1 MHERMKAARLH
12 QRDGA
17 EGIVY
22 EDAPRPVPG
31 EGDALVRVHAAG
43 ITPTELTWST
53 TWTTRDDK
61 DRVPVVPSHEVSGV
75 VEALGDGVRE
85 VQVGDAVYALLDFWR
100 DGAAAEYVAGRAADL
115 APKPRSIDHA
125 HAAAIPLSGLT
136 AWQALFDHAG
146 LSRGQR
152 VLIHGGAGGVGTFA
166 VQLAHWCGAHV
177 TTTASADSAEF
188 LRQLGADEVI
198 DYHQEHFEDTV
209 RDVDV
214 ALDTIGGE
222 TLERSWNVL
231 RPGGALI
238 SVASAVSAETAS
250 RRGVRGVF
258 FIVQP
263 NRGQLIE
270 IARLVD
276 ASVIRPIVEAVL
288 PLALT
293 RDAYVRGARGHG
305 RGKLVLRVR
314 DEV

>member
-1 MHERMKAARLH
+1 M
-12 QRDGA
+12 
-17 EGIVY
+17 
-22 EDAPRPVPG
+22 
-31 EGDALVRVHAAG
+31 
-43 ITPTELTWST
+43 
-53 TWTTRDDK
+53 
-61 DRVPVVPSHEVSGV
+61 
-75 VEALGDGVRE
+75 
-85 VQVGDAVYALLDFWR
+85 
-100 DGAAAEYVAGRAADL
+100 
-115 APKPRSIDHA
+115 
-125 HAAAIPLSGLT
+125 
-136 AWQALFDHAG
+136 
-146 LSRGQR
+146 
-152 VLIHGGAGGVGTFA
+152 
-166 VQLAHWCGAHV
+166 
-177 TTTASADSAEF
+177 
-188 LRQLGADEVI
+188 
-198 DYHQEHFEDTV
+198 
-209 RDVDV
+209 

>member
-1 MHERMKAARLH
+1 MNETMKAARLH
-12 QRDGA
+12 RRNGA
-17 EGIVY
+17 EGIIY
-22 EDAPRPVPG
+22 EDAPRPDPG
-31 EGDALVRVHAAG
+31 EGDALVRVHAAA

-53 TWTTRDDK
+53 TWTTRDGK
-61 DRVPVVPSHEVSGV
+61 DRAPVVPSHEVSGV

-85 VQVGDAVYALLDFWR
+85 VAVGDAVYALLDFWR
-100 DGAAAEYVAGRAADL
+100 DGAAAEYVTVRASDL

-136 AWQALFDHAG
+136 AWQALFDHAE
-146 LSRGQR
+146 LSRGQH
-152 VLIHGGAGGVGTFA
+152 VLIHGAAGGVGTFA
-166 VQLAHWCGAHV
+166 VQFARWCGAHV
-177 TTTASADSAEF
+177 TATASADSADF

-198 DYHQEHFEDTV
+198 DYRRVHFEDEV

-231 RPGGALI
+231 RPDGALV
-238 SVASAVSAETAS
+238 SVASAVSADTAS
-250 RRGVRGVF
+250 RHGVRGVF
-258 FIVQP
+258 FIVEP

-276 ASVIRPIVEAVL
+276 ASVIRPMVEAVL

-293 RDAYVRGARGHG
+293 REAYLRGMRGHS

-314 DEV
+314 DF

>member
-12 QRDGA
+12 RRDGA

-22 EDAPRPVPG
+22 EDAPRPDPG

-53 TWTTRDDK
+53 TWTTRDGK

-75 VEALGDGVRE
+75 VEALRDGVRE

-198 DYHQEHFEDTV
+198 DYTRSTSRTRSETSTWLSTRSVGRRSNDPGTCSGRVV
-209 RDVDV
+209 RSS
-214 ALDTIGGE
+214 AS
-222 TLERSWNVL
+222 RAPF
-231 RPGGALI
+231 RPRPRVG
-238 SVASAVSAETAS
+238 AVSEVS
-250 RRGVRGVF
+250 
-258 FIVQP
+258 
-263 NRGQLIE
+263 
-270 IARLVD
+270 
-276 ASVIRPIVEAVL
+276 SSSCSPIV
-288 PLALT
+288 
-293 RDAYVRGARGHG
+293 GS
-305 RGKLVLRVR
+305 
-314 DEV
+314 